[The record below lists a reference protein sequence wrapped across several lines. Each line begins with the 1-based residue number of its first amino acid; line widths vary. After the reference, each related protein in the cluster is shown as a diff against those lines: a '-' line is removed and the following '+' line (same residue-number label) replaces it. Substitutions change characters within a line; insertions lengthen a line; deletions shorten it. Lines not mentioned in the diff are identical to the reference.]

1 MRVLELNLS
10 TPLLL
15 IGEYMKKESKPLSTH
30 DRRMIAIK
38 KLDGKYNG
46 WWVYQY
52 AMQDYALKRKKK
64 G

>member
-1 MRVLELNLS
+1 ME
-10 TPLLL
+10 
-15 IGEYMKKESKPLSTH
+15 KESKKLSTH

-52 AMQDYALKRKKK
+52 AMQASALKRKKK

>member
-1 MRVLELNLS
+1 
-10 TPLLL
+10 
-15 IGEYMKKESKPLSTH
+15 MKKESKPLSTH
-30 DRRMIAIK
+30 DRRMMAIK